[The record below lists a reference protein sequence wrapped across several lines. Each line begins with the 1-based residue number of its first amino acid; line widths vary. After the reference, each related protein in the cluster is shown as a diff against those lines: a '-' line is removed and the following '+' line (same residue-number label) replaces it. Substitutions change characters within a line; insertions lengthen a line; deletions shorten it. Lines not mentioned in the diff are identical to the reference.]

1 MRVYTDINIM
11 RVMASLPSHYERD
24 IVWAQ
29 KSGTPTTLLTP
40 NRMSVN
46 VNNVGY
52 LLSAQAEIA
61 LGTAAS
67 WDTVVGTD
75 YTVAANRAGLNFYI
89 YACTPAAGN
98 SPTILLSVNSTV
110 PTGYDAD
117 NSRKIG
123 GFHCLC
129 VAVGTISGHTLTT
142 YLAGDILPQSVWDLK
157 HRPISNPEGMV
168 YDPKSNIWVDIYL
181 TSGTG
186 ASTASVNGATISD
199 ARDWNSFVDD
209 YGAVAKRLLNDAEF
223 QLVAAGSN
231 EKTNIFGSVD
241 PVTTGGHVNTASR
254 RMISNIGVEDA
265 CGALYQ
271 WLSDQSYRYDADTAP
286 TFTTA
291 AKTLTAYHAASPGG
305 NPIYLK
311 YDASGVPYLC
321 CNMATDAVDKI
332 LTFGSAYTLRITH
345 DADAAT
351 GSYQI
356 YLDED
361 ATQPSRI
368 LCALPGLKNEYL
380 KTSNPIYYLPITY
393 NAAPATPGVAI
404 NFDDGADERLE
415 FISPTTANAGIDL
428 AYITSPAFA
437 YYDLPGS
444 KGSIYRQGIYG
455 DVKLLAG
462 GYWADGTVCG
472 SQCRA
477 ARYYRWYAHSSF
489 GGRGASE
496 PKPG

>member
-1 MRVYTDINIM
+1 MMRL
-11 RVMASLPSHYERD
+11 MASLPMHYERD
-24 IVWAQ
+24 IPWAQ
-29 KSGTPTTLLTP
+29 KTSTPTTLLTP
-40 NRMSVN
+40 NRLTVN

-52 LLSAQAEIA
+52 LLSAQAEIP

-75 YTVAANRAGLNFYI
+75 YTVAANRAGLNFYV
-89 YACTPAAGN
+89 YACTPSAGN
-98 SPTILLSVNSTV
+98 SPIILLSVNSTV
-110 PTGYDAD
+110 PIGYDAD

-129 VAVGTISGHTLTT
+129 VATGAIGGHTLTG

-157 HRPISNPEGMV
+157 HRPVANPEGMV
-168 YDPKSNIWVDIYL
+168 YDPKSNLWVDIYL
-181 TSGTG
+181 ASGTG
-186 ASTASVNGATISD
+186 ASTASVYGATISD
-199 ARDWNSFVDD
+199 TRDWNSFVDD
-209 YGAVAKRLLNDAEF
+209 FGAVSKRLLNDREF
-223 QLVAAGSN
+223 QLIAAGSN
-231 EKTNIFGSVD
+231 EETNIFGSAD
-241 PVTTGGHVNTASR
+241 PVTTGGHVDTASR

-271 WLSDQSYRYDADTAP
+271 WLLDQSYRYDADASP

-291 AKTLTAYHAASPGG
+291 AKTLIAYHVASPGG

-311 YDASGVPYLC
+311 YDASGIPYLC
-321 CNMATDAVDKI
+321 CNMATDTADKI

-356 YLDED
+356 YFDED

-380 KTSNPIYYLPITY
+380 KTSNPIYYLPVTY
-393 NAAPATPGVAI
+393 NAAPATPGVAV

-415 FISPTTANAGIDL
+415 FISPTTANGTVDL
-428 AYITSPAFA
+428 AYIASPSFA
-437 YYDLPGS
+437 MDDLPGS
-444 KGSIYRQGIYG
+444 KGSLYRQGAYG
-455 DVKLLAG
+455 DVKLIAG
-462 GYWADGTVCG
+462 GSWYLGASCG
-472 SQCRA
+472 SRCRRA
-477 ARYYRWYAHSSF
+477 DSSRRDAYLSL

-496 PKPG
+496 PKLG